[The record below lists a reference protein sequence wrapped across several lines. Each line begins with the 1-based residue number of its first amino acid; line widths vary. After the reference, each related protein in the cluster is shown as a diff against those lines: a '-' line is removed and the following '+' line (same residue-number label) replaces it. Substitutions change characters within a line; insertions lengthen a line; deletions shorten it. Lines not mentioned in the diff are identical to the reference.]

1 MYAPQLLLTME
12 DPTDVPLP
20 PFQERQPCVGH
31 RLLHVLGLCA
41 TDGVLPGGLKLR
53 EIQCHHS
60 KQTLNLIV
68 SVQGLG
74 LGCFLSG

>member
-41 TDGVLPGGLKLR
+41 TDGVLPGRVEAARDPMPPFKA
-53 EIQCHHS
+53 
-60 KQTLNLIV
+60 NP
-68 SVQGLG
+68 
-74 LGCFLSG
+74 